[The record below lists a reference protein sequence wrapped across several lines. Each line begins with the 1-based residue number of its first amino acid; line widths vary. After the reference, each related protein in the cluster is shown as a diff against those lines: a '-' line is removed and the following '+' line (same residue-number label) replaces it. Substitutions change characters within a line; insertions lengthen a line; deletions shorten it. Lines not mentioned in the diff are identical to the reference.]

1 MNDFEEDAL
10 PTDPPAIPTLSEGD
24 GSKVYLLRQHE
35 CRVHR
40 AINPAVAVVAPSDEQ
55 VLANIR
61 NKEKVLAETLRPS
74 DKVPVFTLAPYRS
87 SNCFRCLACASGPPG
102 IEATKAAQQRNAERL
117 VRERAYFLWEDAGC
131 PNGRD
136 VEFWL
141 EAERRFLAWTRQICT
156 AAEYHRLAGA
166 TT

>member
-87 SNCFRCLACASGPPG
+87 SNCFRCLACASGPP
-102 IEATKAAQQRNAERL
+102 AQQRNAERL

-141 EAERRFLAWTRQICT
+141 EAERRFLAWTRQISK
-156 AAEYHRLAGA
+156 EWQRIWKKEIEKL
-166 TT
+166 